1 MKKNILSVAI
11 SALLLCFCS
20 CSDFLD
26 RYPKEELS
34 DGSFWTKPADAEM
47 FVADI
52 YGILPGSANGDIDGD
67 INSDNA
73 VHGIKWAAGDVSKGI
88 YDPAGFGWSG
98 SYSSIRACNI
108 LLEKIDMIEDYPVAD
123 KEATIG
129 EARFLRAYLYF
140 ELIQQFGD
148 VPYIRRDGR
157 YYSYSP

>member
-98 SYSSIRACNI
+98 SYSSIR
-108 LLEKIDMIEDYPVAD
+108 PVTSCS
-123 KEATIG
+123 KKSI
-129 EARFLRAYLYF
+129 
-140 ELIQQFGD
+140 
-148 VPYIRRDGR
+148 
-157 YYSYSP
+157 

>member
-73 VHGIKWAAGDVSKGI
+73 VHGIKWAEFTTRPDLDGAEVIHLSGPVTSCSKK
-88 YDPAGFGWSG
+88 
-98 SYSSIRACNI
+98 SI
-108 LLEKIDMIEDYPVAD
+108 
-123 KEATIG
+123 
-129 EARFLRAYLYF
+129 
-140 ELIQQFGD
+140 
-148 VPYIRRDGR
+148 
-157 YYSYSP
+157 